1 MKKKSILGLYFVARM
16 FAECV
21 LNRSFPLISSH
32 TSGKIMNLH
41 LSSKNLTVKRLV
53 FSIYIYKEEEEAVF
67 LMCSQEKNYC
77 LSYQQSQQQK
87 NYELTYKSIKTPIL
101 GDCMI
106 GKRFSLHLIIEK
118 LTVCLSLH

>member
-1 MKKKSILGLYFVARM
+1 MCFEQKL
-16 FAECV
+16 
-21 LNRSFPLISSH
+21 PTHLI
-32 TSGKIMNLH
+32 TLVEKLR
-41 LSSKNLTVKRLV
+41 TYTYPVKTQLLRDW
-53 FSIYIYKEEEEAVF
+53 FSVYIYKEEEEEEAAVF

>member
-1 MKKKSILGLYFVARM
+1 
-16 FAECV
+16 
-21 LNRSFPLISSH
+21 
-32 TSGKIMNLH
+32 MNLH
-41 LSSKNLTVKRLV
+41 LSIKKLTVKRLV
-53 FSIYIYKEEEEAVF
+53 FSIYIYIYIYKEEEEEAAVF

-118 LTVCLSLH
+118 LIVCLSLH